1 MSRLEQGMQQILR
14 VVGNR
19 PQENTVL
26 KITAYQPISMQP
38 ADEQLRYL
46 EEQVLQLRGLNS
58 EEHFNAIAAYQPSTR
73 EHNRPNSK
81 SEELQHLKEEIRLLK
96 LAQRGP
102 QQQ

>member
-38 ADEQLRYL
+38 VDEQLRYL

-58 EEHFNAIAAYQPSTR
+58 EENFNAINCSLSAFYKRT
-73 EHNRPNSK
+73 
-81 SEELQHLKEEIRLLK
+81 
-96 LAQRGP
+96 
-102 QQQ
+102 